1 MSTSSQGGGVAYTNT
16 SKDRIKDTLAKAQY
30 LLDDPFSGGAGGNQ
44 DTTSNFGYG
53 GGDYRGNAGGLA
65 QPILNK
71 GYSQA
76 PPILAGGPM
85 SYGGNTR
92 S

>member
-1 MSTSSQGGGVAYTNT
+1 MGGYANT

-30 LLDDPFSGGAGGNQ
+30 LLDDPFSGGGAGNQ

-53 GGDYRGNAGGLA
+53 GDYGKGGYGGGLA
-65 QPILNK
+65 QPVLNK
-71 GYSQA
+71 GYSQGN
-76 PPILAGGPM
+76 PLLGGAPM
-85 SYGGNTR
+85 SYGIR

>member
-1 MSTSSQGGGVAYTNT
+1 
-16 SKDRIKDTLAKAQY
+16 
-30 LLDDPFSGGAGGNQ
+30 LLDDPFSGGAVGNQ

-53 GGDYRGNAGGLA
+53 GGDYGRGNIGAMGV
-65 QPILNK
+65 PILNK

-76 PPILAGGPM
+76 PPMLGGGPM

-92 S
+92 SQYTGSEIDSEYDTHSQF